1 MEKLYFKL
9 KFIYYF
15 AFCILHFAFCNG
27 YCLTIEPFWSRIGE
41 KVLISGEGYKRKED
55 ITLNFEKKTFK
66 LKASL
71 QGTFSLSFIIQSQP
85 GGKKVIIA
93 SSKTKKETASFWVK
107 PKIKVY
113 PLKGTRGT
121 KVNISGEG
129 YSFKE
134 RIQIGLGR
142 NSAVA
147 WGTASSL
154 GTFSATF
161 TIANQPYGT
170 QSLFAVGH
178 NYYLDDR
185 KDFFVEPVLSV
196 VPRKGVIGSLVTIS
210 GTGFFSSEGP
220 PPGEPIIIDF
230 GTHRALM
237 TDYTNYYGS
246 FEIPLNVPSCKGGLV
261 DVSVRGGYSGLVC
274 SSNFDIAPRI
284 SSFPNTGEPTRPLT
298 IKGDGF
304 SKYETIT
311 ITFEKRREG
320 TRTLTQREEFLADEN
335 GSFKLDFLVDTQP
348 KGVKRVTIKGEFGFY
363 EKRNLEIKPCVDVV
377 EVDRKGGTLTLKGG
391 GFLPYEDVTLG
402 FGGPRCIGKVSTDK
416 DGFFL
421 KTFIFYGIQEKEE
434 IIASST
440 KSNEVI
446 IIQVE
451 AEK

>member
-9 KFIYYF
+9 RFIYYF
-15 AFCILHFAFCNG
+15 AFCILHFAFGNG

-71 QGTFSLSFIIQSQP
+71 QGTFSVSFIIQFQP
-85 GGKKVIIA
+85 GGKKVITA

-107 PKIKVY
+107 PKIKAY

-129 YSFKE
+129 YSPNE

-161 TIANQPYGT
+161 TIAHQPYGP
-170 QSLFAVGH
+170 QPLFAVGH
-178 NYYLDDR
+178 NHYLDDQ

-196 VPRKGVIGSLVTIS
+196 VPRKGIIGSLVTIS
-210 GTGFFSSEGP
+210 GTGFFPSEGP

-237 TDYTNYYGS
+237 TGYTNYYGS

-261 DVSVRGGYSGLVC
+261 DVSVRGGYSGLVS

-284 SSFPNTGEPTRPLT
+284 RQFPQSAQPLRPMR
-298 IKGDGF
+298 IEGDGF
-304 SKYETIT
+304 LKYETIT
-311 ITFEKRREG
+311 ITLEKRREG

-335 GSFKLDFLVDTQP
+335 GSFELDFLVDTQP
-348 KGVKRVTIKGEFGFY
+348 KGVKRLTIKGQSGFT
-363 EKRNLEIKPCVDVV
+363 EVRNLEIKPCIEVV
-377 EVDRKGGTLTLKGG
+377 EADRKAGTLTIKGA
-391 GFLPYEDVTLG
+391 GFMEGEGVSFS
-402 FGGPRCIGKVSTDK
+402 FGGPRYIGGTTADK
-416 DGFFL
+416 EGAFL
-421 KTFIFYGIQEKEE
+421 ATFKISGIQEKER
-434 IIASST
+434 IIAEGS
-440 KSNEVI
+440 KSYEVAI
-446 IIQVE
+446 AYWE
-451 AEK
+451 EKK